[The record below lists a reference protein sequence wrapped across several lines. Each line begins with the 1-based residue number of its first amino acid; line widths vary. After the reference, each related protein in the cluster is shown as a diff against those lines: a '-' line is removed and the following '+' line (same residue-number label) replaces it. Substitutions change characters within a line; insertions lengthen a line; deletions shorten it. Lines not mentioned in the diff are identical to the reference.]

1 MVVPASPEVSTKRE
15 ETAEGLGVRGL
26 CGIDVAPAGV

>member
-1 MVVPASPEVSTKRE
+1 VVVLASPEVSTKRE

-26 CGIDVAPAGV
+26 CGKGAPGV